1 MRSISLLNRSPNV
14 SRIFLCSVLVWTLA
28 VRPLHAETCED
39 QVALQPGVATVGGVQ
54 GTWLSQRDA
63 NRVFFV
69 LGTCVPAYRK
79 LIERQE
85 AAAVLQTRLV
95 QTSSLAIET
104 ARDIMLSERERGDV
118 WKHAY
123 QEEHGLRMNEQT
135 LTHAP
140 VLWFALGVLLAGSIA
155 VGVAFGLK
163 KAEAI

>member
-1 MRSISLLNRSPNV
+1 
-14 SRIFLCSVLVWTLA
+14 
-28 VRPLHAETCED
+28 
-39 QVALQPGVATVGGVQ
+39 
-54 GTWLSQRDA
+54 
-63 NRVFFV
+63 
-69 LGTCVPAYRK
+69 